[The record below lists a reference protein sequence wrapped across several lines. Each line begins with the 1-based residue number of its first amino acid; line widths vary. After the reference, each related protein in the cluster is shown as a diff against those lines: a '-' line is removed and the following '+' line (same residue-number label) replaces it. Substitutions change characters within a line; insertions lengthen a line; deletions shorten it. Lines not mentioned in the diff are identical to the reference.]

1 MSNEEPKAA
10 DLFSADEIKL
20 LIQTVETS
28 TYAGKLSDLVS
39 SIRAKLEGRAVNEAP
54 KLKEVP

>member
-1 MSNEEPKAA
+1 MEEPKAA
-10 DLFSADEIKL
+10 DVFSSDEIKL

-39 SIRAKLEGRAVNEAP
+39 SIRAKLDGRKITEAP
-54 KLKEVP
+54 TLKEVP

>member
-1 MSNEEPKAA
+1 MDEPKAG
-10 DLFSADEIKL
+10 DIFTPDEIRL

-39 SIRAKLEGRAVNEAP
+39 SIRAKLDGRKVTEAP
-54 KLKEVP
+54 TLKDVS

>member
-1 MSNEEPKAA
+1 MEEPKAA
-10 DLFSADEIKL
+10 DIFSSDEIKL

-39 SIRAKLEGRAVNEAP
+39 SIRAKLDGRKITEAP
-54 KLKEVP
+54 TLKEVP

>member
-1 MSNEEPKAA
+1 MSNQEPQAA
-10 DLFSADEIKL
+10 DIFSPDEIKL

-39 SIRAKLEGRAVNEAP
+39 SIRAKLEGRKVTEAP
-54 KLKEVP
+54 KFKEVT